1 MGEHPDAHAVFF
13 DECEALDKVRSRMG
27 ENAFATQ
34 MFDFTMIH
42 PTALGH
48 MHLAEEAHQCLAES
62 VPEILALVG
71 PPRPVSGTVPTPPS
85 TADTKD
91 VATQEPVEVET
102 ISLSNEVDKKE
113 EDEKPT
119 NEIVHGV
126 EASAH
131 CITVNVRNVKGDLQ
145 FQVSCDANSN
155 VGQFRQAVIAA
166 GAPLGLGGPH
176 LACTLAFKG
185 KFLVDEV
192 ASLVNCG
199 VEDGTQV
206 IVVMKP

>member
-1 MGEHPDAHAVFF
+1 MG
-13 DECEALDKVRSRMG
+13 CEALDNVRSRMG
-27 ENAFATQ
+27 EDAFATQ

-85 TADTKD
+85 TADT
-91 VATQEPVEVET
+91 
-102 ISLSNEVDKKE
+102 KE

-206 IVVMKP
+206 IVVMKPSKNSSPSKN